1 MPSKSTPFNFAKAFQ
16 ELESITQ
23 WFESEEASDLEK
35 GLKQFERGL
44 ELAARLKEQ
53 LTRVEG
59 RVEEIKKTFHLETE

>member
-1 MPSKSTPFNFAKAFQ
+1 MPTKTSQFNFSKAFQ
-16 ELESITQ
+16 ELESVTQ

-53 LTRVEG
+53 LTRIEG